1 MMLIFISCLLTIT
14 IQTLDAEDV
23 GDVSNDLNLLRAEV
37 IQCDGEQGPDEG
49 VELGGGD
56 VREDDEAV
64 LQGPGVEVEAGE
76 Q

>member
-1 MMLIFISCLLTIT
+1 M
-14 IQTLDAEDV
+14 IQTLDTEDV
-23 GDVSNDLNLLRAEV
+23 GDVSDDLNLLRAEV